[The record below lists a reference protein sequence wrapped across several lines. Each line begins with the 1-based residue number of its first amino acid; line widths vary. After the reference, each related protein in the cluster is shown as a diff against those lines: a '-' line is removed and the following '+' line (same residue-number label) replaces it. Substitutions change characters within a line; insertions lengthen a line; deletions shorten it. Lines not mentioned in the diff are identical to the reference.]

1 MADDELTNVAPVKET
16 AHEQLRRN
24 ELAASAKASLL
35 PEPTEQQD
43 VMADSPA
50 PLRPAEESKAAAST
64 PAPEDAQAKREAS
77 RRQQPS
83 CCDGRGAPCW
93 LSALCGLALVLM
105 LNQVKLPFAGGRL
118 ALADIGFA
126 AAFVGMAWHLFR
138 KRLSVYYP
146 IAALLALVMIIVP
159 NILSQP
165 GIGGAIELAQLVQQ
179 LFCGLLLLSFMLEYL
194 PRTTNFA
201 VTIAIILNIG
211 MAIFHIISFGYGSIL
226 APADI
231 IALPWGFGGALTA
244 FFRSRMAMSFF
255 FAAALAWGQPQW
267 LGPRPG
273 IIRWLFALVMTLLCL
288 NLIPHGQMLVIACAV
303 LLIGSFFTERRTVT
317 LNILAIGA
325 LLLSLLTFAPAS
337 QRETILQTLSPT
349 KADDRYAGEL
359 KTRHLDALAAINL
372 ASRKPLTGVGA
383 SRYQDCIGRCY
394 GGYPNPSYNDID
406 TDTQASWGILAGTV
420 GYPATGFF
428 LLFLMMICATGLRR
442 HLMSR
447 RRNAVALGG
456 SMALMVF
463 IPGMFISDPLTRGLG
478 WMLALA
484 IASTV
489 YHNKQEGMSLI
500 NLFPLSRIILA
511 GFLLAILIGAV
522 ALQPKVDDPL
532 MHSAIGGSAIAQPRR
547 DRTTAATATTTGSGA
562 GARQK
567 VFFKVIDASDAA
579 TFTPPFEMVSDSQA
593 AKKTALRILD
603 GKGTPPP
610 DQEPDMKYGGAV
622 FKVTLPSEMSCKLWL
637 RVWWDGSCGN
647 TINVR
652 LNDEER
658 SLTVGNDGTYRTW
671 HWLEA
676 DRIYKLSAGEH
687 TFTLLNREDG
697 IMFDQMILTN
707 DMGYY
712 PQGIEEE

>member
-1 MADDELTNVAPVKET
+1 MVDDDLTNIALAKET

-24 ELAASAKASLL
+24 EHAAAKDSPE
-35 PEPTEQQD
+35 PEPTEQQNLI
-43 VMADSPA
+43 ADSPA
-50 PLRPAEESKAAAST
+50 SLRPAEESKAPLSD
-64 PAPEDAQAKREAS
+64 PAPEDTRAELPPNRHKQRS
-77 RRQQPS
+77 RRE
-83 CCDGRGAPCW
+83 GKEAPCW
-93 LSALCGLALVLM
+93 LGALCGLALVLM
-105 LNQVKLPFAGGRL
+105 FNQVKLPFAGGRL

-126 AAFVGMAWHLFR
+126 AAFIGMAWHLWR

-146 IAALLALVMIIVP
+146 IAALLALIMIIVP

-194 PRTTNFA
+194 RRTTKFA
-201 VTIAIILNIG
+201 VTIAILLNIG
-211 MAIFHIISFGYGSIL
+211 MAISHIISHGYESVL

-231 IALPWGFGGALTA
+231 IALRWGFGGAFTA

-267 LGPRPG
+267 LGRRPST
-273 IIRWLFALVMTLLCL
+273 IRWLFALVMTLLCL
-288 NLIPHGQMLVIACAV
+288 NLISHGQMLVIACVV
-303 LLIGSFFTERRTVT
+303 LLIGAFFTGRRTVT
-317 LNILAIGA
+317 LNILAIGVF
-325 LLLSLLTFAPAS
+325 LLSLLTIAPAS
-337 QRETILQTLSPT
+337 QRTTIRQTLSPT
-349 KADDRYAGEL
+349 KADARYAGEL
-359 KTRHLDALAAINL
+359 KTCHLDALAAINL

-394 GGYPNPSYNDID
+394 GSYPNPSYNDID

-420 GYPATGFF
+420 GYPAAGFF
-428 LLFLMMICATGLRR
+428 LFFLMMTCVTGLRR
-442 HLMSR
+442 HFMSR
-447 RRNAVALGG
+447 RYNTLALGG

-484 IASTV
+484 IASAV
-489 YHNKQEGMSLI
+489 HHNEKEGMSLI

-511 GFLLAILIGAV
+511 GFFLAVLIGAV

-532 MHSAIGGSAIAQPRR
+532 MHSAIGGTAIAQPRR
-547 DRTTAATATTTGSGA
+547 GGTPEETAAAVGNSAT
-562 GARQK
+562 ARQK
-567 VFFKVIDASDAA
+567 IFFKVIDADEVV
-579 TFTPPFEMVSDSQA
+579 TFTPPFEKVSDSQA

-610 DQEPDMKYGGAV
+610 DAEPDMKYGGAV